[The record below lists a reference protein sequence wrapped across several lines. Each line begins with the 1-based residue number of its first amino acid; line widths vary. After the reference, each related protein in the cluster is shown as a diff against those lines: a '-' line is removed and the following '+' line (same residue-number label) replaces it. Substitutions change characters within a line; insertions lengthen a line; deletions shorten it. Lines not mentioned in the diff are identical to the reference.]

1 MKNRPDFAARRLQR
15 GISMVEIL
23 VGIAIGMI
31 GVLIMFR
38 VVSVWD
44 ARSRSSTSSGD
55 AQVAGTLAMF
65 ALERDL
71 RGAGLGFG
79 TAPMVDMG
87 CNVTATD
94 TGSARVFNFPL
105 RPVEIVDGD
114 GAGDP
119 DEIHVLYGNSSFF
132 VNTQVFTAST

>member
-31 GVLIMFR
+31 GVLIMFQ

-65 ALERDL
+65 ALERDI
-71 RGAGLGFG
+71 RGSGLGFG
-79 TAPMVDMG
+79 TAPPADMG
-87 CNVTATD
+87 CNVQATD
-94 TGSARVFNFPL
+94 AGTGRAFSFPL
-105 RPVEIVDGD
+105 QPVEIIDNDGT
-114 GAGDP
+114 GEP
-119 DEIHVLYGNSSFF
+119 DEIRVLY
-132 VNTQVFTAST
+132 